1 MALATKAKPHQKT
14 KKRTGQ
20 HHRQTDHYLKHY
32 WPYLPILAIVTVGML
47 VNMWWPARTAVL
59 GAHTD
64 LSPASLLLET
74 NKARASNGTP
84 NNLQLS
90 TALNQAAT
98 AKAEDMVT
106 RNYWSHNTP
115 DAKAPWSFI
124 SAADYSYETAG
135 ENLAYGFEDA
145 GSALAAW
152 MHSPSHR
159 ANVLSTE
166 YRQVGFGIAS
176 SPNYMDKGPET
187 VIVAMYA
194 SPAASYSTAVQPV
207 QTATAAVKGS
217 TVASLPVSRVALLS
231 PGETSLLPMIV
242 ASLTTLGLATFVFR
256 HGRTL
261 HRSLI
266 RGEAFVMSHPLL
278 DITLVAI
285 ATAGF
290 VLGQASGYIL

>member
-1 MALATKAKPHQKT
+1 
-14 KKRTGQ
+14 
-20 HHRQTDHYLKHY
+20 
-32 WPYLPILAIVTVGML
+32 LPILAIVTVGVL

-59 GAHTD
+59 GAHTN
-64 LSPASLLLET
+64 LSSASLLTET
-74 NKARASNGTP
+74 NKARATSNALGS
-84 NNLQLS
+84 LQLS
-90 TALNQAAT
+90 TALNKAAE
-98 AKAEDMVT
+98 AKAEDMVA

-124 SAADYSYETAG
+124 SAAGYSYETAG

-176 SPNYMDKGPET
+176 SPDYMGKGPET
-187 VIVAMYA
+187 IIVAMYA
-194 SPAASYSTAVQPV
+194 SPATSYSTAVQPV
-207 QTATAAVKGS
+207 QTTTAAVKGS
-217 TVASLPVSRVALLS
+217 TITTQPVSRVALLS
-231 PGETSLLPMIV
+231 AGQTSLLPMIV

-256 HGRTL
+256 HGRAL
-261 HRSLI
+261 HRSLVK
-266 RGEAFVMSHPLL
+266 GEVFVMSHPLL

-285 ATAGF
+285 VTAGF
-290 VLGQASGYIL
+290 VLGQASGYILSTDQLGQFRHTSPFWINPTWQLYRLAAVG